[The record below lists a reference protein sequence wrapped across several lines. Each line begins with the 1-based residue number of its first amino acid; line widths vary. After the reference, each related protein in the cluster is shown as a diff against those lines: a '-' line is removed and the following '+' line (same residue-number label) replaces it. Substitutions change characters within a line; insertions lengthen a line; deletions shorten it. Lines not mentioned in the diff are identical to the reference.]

1 MSVTGE
7 FGLTAAQR
15 EALTLAF
22 ESGYYEVPADVTL
35 DSLSEMLGITSQAL
49 SERLNR
55 GTKQLIGSTVIGTQ

>member
-1 MSVTGE
+1 MTVNAN
-7 FGLTAAQR
+7 FGLTSAQR

-22 ESGYYEVPADVTL
+22 ESGYYDVPADVTL

-55 GTKQLIGSTVIGTQ
+55 GTKRLIESALIEE